1 MQEDF
6 DFLDSL
12 NQVNDWYLSS
22 SINKDSCNAA
32 NNISLSMEPLLLF
45 RIEFSSL
52 NTASSFLEIFEI
64 LLLTLSFEHT
74 LFLYF
79 VQNHAKRINFYV
91 GFISNSSNAKTAKLW
106 EDELHLNQEI
116 LTSFIKDNLL
126 DAHLYLVSEP
136 FIKDIL
142 ANLTT
147 YPSVSC
153 MEGCYGKLIVP
164 NETPTSNLFCNLI
177 EDVDFSV
184 LYILKPI
191 PITSIKAMEA
201 KTNEAIDALNSLGNS
216 TKIRTLLDS
225 GSCTSSNTISGT
237 FTNSN
242 SRTCSNDRREVLID
256 VNDDQLSID
265 KVATSKNSASANA
278 VTRTRNKLN
287 SNCLTKLLTAT
298 DSCNQSKTN
307 MQSTAINTTEKNSNT
322 GAKDWS
328 QFLSD
333 TIKRR
338 LQIGISNGLYLCCTT
353 LFCDSNCG
361 RLKLGT
367 ALTKVASIPSTY
379 APLKSFPVKPDST
392 YLSSIYQLQIPTC
405 TFSNSNINNQTRTLL
420 SQYIEKDNGYY
431 GSFLT
436 SHEFSTLI
444 TNYLSCPSTSQNEKN
459 SLLM

>member
-1 MQEDF
+1 MQKDF

-22 SINKDSCNAA
+22 SINKDSCNTA
-32 NNISLSMEPLLLF
+32 NNIPLSMEHLLLF

-52 NTASSFLEIFEI
+52 ITASSFLEIFEI

-79 VQNHAKRINFYV
+79 VQNHAKKINFYV
-91 GFISNSSNAKTAKLW
+91 GFISNSSNAKTAKLL
-106 EDELHLNQEI
+106 EEELHLNQEI

-126 DAHLYLVSEP
+126 DAHLYIVSEP

-153 MEGCYGKLIVP
+153 MEGCYGKLILP
-164 NETPTSNLFCNLI
+164 NEPPSSNLFCNLI
-177 EDVDFSV
+177 EDVNFSV

-191 PITSIKAMEA
+191 PITSIKAIETE
-201 KTNEAIDALNSLGNS
+201 TNEAIDVLNSLGNS

-225 GSCTSSNTISGT
+225 GSCTSSNSISGT

-265 KVATSKNSASANA
+265 KIATSPNSASTNA
-278 VTRTRNKLN
+278 VTRTRNKIN
-287 SNCLTKLLTAT
+287 SNCLTKIQTAT
-298 DSCNQSKTN
+298 NSCNQSKLKL
-307 MQSTAINTTEKNSNT
+307 QSTSINTTEKRSNT
-322 GAKDWS
+322 SAKDWS

-333 TIKRR
+333 TIKKR
-338 LQIGISNGLYLCCTT
+338 LQIGISNGLYLCCST
-353 LFCDSNCG
+353 LFCESNCG
-361 RLKLGT
+361 LLKLGT

-379 APLKSFPVKPDST
+379 APLKPFPLDSDST
-392 YLSSIYQLQIPTC
+392 YLSSIYQLQMPTC
-405 TFSNSNINNQTRTLL
+405 TFSNSCIDNQTRTLL
-420 SQYIEKDNGYY
+420 SQYIEKNRGYY
-431 GSFLT
+431 GSYLT

-444 TNYLSCPSTSQNEKN
+444 SNYLSCTSTFQYEKK
-459 SLLM
+459 